1 MIITQVQQNATTG
14 LWAVVQTSDEN
25 ENYFLIIGDKEFETE
40 GEALEY
46 MRSLIEKPTKPFNIN
61 LVRDLLSQYRGGEI
75 SLSRFV
81 EILNVTASKFMRK

>member
-1 MIITQVQQNATTG
+1 MLITQVLQDTRTG

-25 ENYFLIIGDKEFETE
+25 ENYFLIMGDKEFETE

-61 LVRDLLSQYRGGEI
+61 LVRDLISQYQGGEI

-81 EILNVTASKFMRK
+81 EILNETVLKIKQS

>member
-1 MIITQVQQNATTG
+1 MIITQVLQDTTTG

-25 ENYFLIIGDKEFETE
+25 ENYFLIMGDKEFETE

-46 MRSLIEKPTKPFNIN
+46 MRSFIEKPTKPFNIN
-61 LVRDLLSQYRGGEI
+61 LVRDLLSQYQGGEI

-81 EILNVTASKFMRK
+81 EILNETVFKNK

>member
-1 MIITQVQQNATTG
+1 MIITQVLQNTTTG

-40 GEALEY
+40 CEALDY
-46 MRSLIEKPTKPFNIN
+46 MRSLIEKPTKPFNNN
-61 LVRDLLSQYRGGEI
+61 LVRDLLLQYQGGEI

-81 EILNVTASKFMRK
+81 EILCVRLILTV

>member
-1 MIITQVQQNATTG
+1 MIITQVLQDTTTG

-25 ENYFLIIGDKEFETE
+25 ENYFLIMGDKEFETE

-61 LVRDLLSQYRGGEI
+61 LVRDLLSQYQGGEI

-81 EILNVTASKFMRK
+81 EILNVTASKNR

>member
-1 MIITQVQQNATTG
+1 MLITQVLQNTTTG

-25 ENYFLIIGDKEFETE
+25 ENYFLIMGDKEFETE
-40 GEALEY
+40 GEALGY

-61 LVRDLLSQYRGGEI
+61 LVRDLLSQYQGGEI

-81 EILNVTASKFMRK
+81 EILNETVFKNK

>member
-1 MIITQVQQNATTG
+1 MLITQVAQDTTTG

-25 ENYFLIIGDKEFETE
+25 ENYFLIRGDKEFKTE

-46 MRSLIEKPTKPFNIN
+46 MRSLIEKPNKPFNIN
-61 LVRDLLSQYRGGEI
+61 LVRDLLLQYQGGEI

-81 EILNVTASKFMRK
+81 EILNETVLK

>member
-46 MRSLIEKPTKPFNIN
+46 MRSLIEKPNKPFNVS
-61 LVRDLLSQYRGGEI
+61 LVRELLTQYQADKI
-75 SLSRFV
+75 TFSRFV
-81 EILNVTASKFMRK
+81 EILNETASKSIKK

>member
-1 MIITQVQQNATTG
+1 MIITQVLQNTTTG

-25 ENYFLIIGDKEFETE
+25 ENYFLIMGDKEFETE

-46 MRSLIEKPTKPFNIN
+46 MRSLIENPNKPFNIN
-61 LVRDLLSQYRGGEI
+61 LLRDLLSQYQGGEI

-81 EILNVTASKFMRK
+81 EILNETVLNK

>member
-1 MIITQVQQNATTG
+1 MIITQVLQNTTG

-25 ENYFLIIGDKEFETE
+25 ENYFLITGDKEFETE
-40 GEALEY
+40 DAALEY

-61 LVRDLLSQYRGGEI
+61 LLRDLLSQYQGGEI

-81 EILNVTASKFMRK
+81 EILNETVFKN